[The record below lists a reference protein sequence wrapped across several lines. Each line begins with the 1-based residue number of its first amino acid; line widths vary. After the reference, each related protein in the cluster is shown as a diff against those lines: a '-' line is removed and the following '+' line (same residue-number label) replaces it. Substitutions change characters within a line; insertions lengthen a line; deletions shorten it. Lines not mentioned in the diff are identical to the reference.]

1 MKTPRPNDRITDRL
15 PEFAARFRDHQAA
28 QDAIAASY
36 TPPGYWRPIEEA
48 RRQKMHDLAA
58 FKAALVDIAGAA
70 GLGAAGW
77 AILHILFSI

>member
-1 MKTPRPNDRITDRL
+1 MTPRPNDRITDCRA
-15 PEFAARFRDHQAA
+15 EFAARYRDHQAA

-48 RRQKMHDLAA
+48 RRQKMQDLAA

-70 GLGAAGW
+70 FIGAAGW
-77 AILHILFSI
+77 AILHILFSL

>member
-1 MKTPRPNDRITDRL
+1 MTPRPNDRITDMR

-48 RRQKMHDLAA
+48 RLQKMHDLAA